1 MKLVILR
8 LKLAINNFKI
18 KRGQRAI
25 YKSSLRIRRLER
37 NLAMCDRR
45 IQLME
50 IAERN

>member
-1 MKLVILR
+1 MKLITLK

-18 KRGQRAI
+18 KRAQRAI

-37 NLAMCDRR
+37 NLKMCDRR
-45 IQLME
+45 IQIME